1 MNFKQGKEPCQSLR
15 SQIHL
20 NLGELQQKSQK
31 KSQLFFGRGMVT
43 GHIILKAC
51 FLVPLSRRPK
61 RIYVLVVFEH
71 LLLQRDDTYYT
82 TTTYNTTF
90 QRWGLRKWHYQ
101 IKIFK
106 SLLKY
111 FFLPL
116 QTSHHHR
123 PAADLTKALKMLN
136 NSETTLKWSDF
147 LLIDEAGFM
156 STKAG
161 TFYSATYSATKTPVT
176 LLVSPAPV
184 SPTDILPD
192 TSSPSSSSH
201 KTDAFSLSPVSK
213 FISEDASAEFMSSTP
228 ADKGILTLL

>member
-1 MNFKQGKEPCQSLR
+1 MNFKQGKEPSQSLR
-15 SQIHL
+15 SQIQL
-20 NLGELQQKSQK
+20 NLGELQQKSP
-31 KSQLFFGRGMVT
+31 SFGRGMVT

-71 LLLQRDDTYYT
+71 LLLQRDDTYY

>member
-1 MNFKQGKEPCQSLR
+1 
-15 SQIHL
+15 
-20 NLGELQQKSQK
+20 
-31 KSQLFFGRGMVT
+31 
-43 GHIILKAC
+43 
-51 FLVPLSRRPK
+51 
-61 RIYVLVVFEH
+61 
-71 LLLQRDDTYYT
+71 
-82 TTTYNTTF
+82 
-90 QRWGLRKWHYQ
+90 
-101 IKIFK
+101 
-106 SLLKY
+106 
-111 FFLPL
+111 
-116 QTSHHHR
+116 
-123 PAADLTKALKMLN
+123 MLN

-228 ADKGILTLL
+228 ADKGILTLLQSFIRGEKEIGIAILNMYLKSKVKKLNFGLRIRLRKGFVARFKFGNVFL

>member
-1 MNFKQGKEPCQSLR
+1 MILLILFKDGDLR
-15 SQIHL
+15 S
-20 NLGELQQKSQK
+20 
-31 KSQLFFGRGMVT
+31 
-43 GHIILKAC
+43 
-51 FLVPLSRRPK
+51 
-61 RIYVLVVFEH
+61 
-71 LLLQRDDTYYT
+71 
-82 TTTYNTTF
+82 
-90 QRWGLRKWHYQ
+90 LRKWHHHQ

-111 FFLPL
+111 FL

-147 LLIDEAGFM
+147 SLIDEAGFM

-161 TFYSATYSATKTPVT
+161 TFYAATYSATKTPVT

-184 SPTDILPD
+184 SPSDILTD
-192 TSSPSSSSH
+192 TSSSSASSSSH

-213 FISEDASAEFMSSTP
+213 FISEDAAEFMSSAP
-228 ADKGILTLL
+228 ADKGIY